1 MTAFRRFA
9 IVAAAIAAIGLA
21 LAPPALAQL
30 TTGSIAG
37 TIKDPQGGVI
47 PAATVALISE
57 TRGTQLVDATANASG
72 DFVFANVPP
81 GRYTVQVTMDG
92 FKTLKR
98 EGVSV
103 SAGDRLVIG
112 TLTIEMGALTETVQ
126 VRSEA
131 QLVQASTGE
140 RSFAITTE
148 SVENLPISN
157 RSFVQLATLA
167 PGVSGTGT
175 NPARLGGGGANNV
188 MMDGISTMDTGSN
201 AVLLQMNVESIAE
214 VKVLVSN
221 YQAEYGRSSGLQ
233 ITAVTKSGT
242 NRFRGSTY
250 GVFRDS
256 GWNANSKVNILNG
269 DPKTVLKEKDLGYSI
284 GGPVGK
290 PGGNNKLFFFYS
302 QEFAPRTSG
311 NNVVR
316 YRMPTLLERA
326 GDFSQT
332 IDNNG
337 SLYNLI
343 RDASTGLPCAATDR
357 RGCFGFDAADPNNLS
372 NIGRIPASRLYP
384 TGLNILKSF
393 PLPNLTPAAGAGAGA
408 AYNFEITRPSEKL
421 LAWQPAVR
429 IDYQPLQSLRA
440 TFKYSGWKQQNPV
453 INGTI
458 PGFNDSQQ
466 YKPVVGTYAIT
477 ANYTFTP
484 TTFIEAT
491 YGHAQNELTGL
502 AQAGTGPTYCQNG
515 FATNDIA
522 NRNNAGLGGLP
533 YLFPDANVIDPSYYA
548 YEALSGVN
556 PVTWDGTRVM
566 MAPSYTWGGR
576 VSNATPNYAPPNTPF
591 PGFLNINAT
600 DDISI
605 SLTKVW
611 GRHTLKTGF
620 YNTHS
625 FKAQQRQGW
634 AGSLTFS
641 NDANNPIDST
651 FGYANAA
658 LGIFSSY
665 NQFSKYVEG
674 SFVYNNT
681 EGYLQDNWKVNNRL
695 TLDYGVRLVH
705 QQPQYDEHGQASNFL
720 PETWLSAQAPRLYV
734 AGCPNNLNPCTGANR
749 QARNPITGQLLG
761 ANTAAAIGTLI
772 PNSGNTTNG
781 LFLSGQG
788 IADTTYTWPALVF
801 APRFGMAYDVT
812 GQQKLVM
819 RGGAGLFYDRPNGNS
834 IYPQV
839 QNPPTIRNVTVRYA
853 QLQDLSAGLTTEGAP
868 SLSVFEYDSKVP
880 SSVQWNTGF
889 QMALPW
895 ASAIDVEYVG
905 QHSYNT
911 LSQVNINALDFG
923 AAFQASSADP
933 TNATVSAATSYAATN
948 PDLLRAFRGYGS
960 IQQQV
965 SRGWRTFHSL
975 QMSFNRRFTNGLAFG
990 FNDTFVLYDRQST
1003 DARLQ
1008 HNPDGTYSER
1018 PDQAE
1023 ADQMLGTSIANK
1035 HVLKGNFVWD
1045 LPDLKGGGAA
1055 MRTLSQVVNDWQ
1067 LSGVWTAA
1075 TGTAYAVGFSYQNGG
1090 GNVNL
1095 TGSPD
1100 YPARVLYAGDLGS
1113 GCSGDPLRQF
1123 NAAAFKGPSPGSVG
1137 LESSAGY
1144 LRGCFTSAFDLAIA
1158 RNIRIG
1164 GNRNIQIRAEM
1175 FNAVNAAIVTNR
1187 NTTLN
1192 LNSPSDPLTATNLP
1206 YDANGSVVAAR
1217 SLPRG
1222 AGFGVATTYQDPRT
1236 VQVQVRFSF

>member
-1 MTAFRRFA
+1 MTVARRLA
-9 IVAAAIAAIGLA
+9 IRALVLIA
-21 LAPPALAQL
+21 LAPGAPALAQL

-47 PAATVALISE
+47 PAATVTLISE
-57 TRGTQLVDATANASG
+57 TRGTQLVDATTNTSG

-81 GRYTVQVTMDG
+81 DRYTIQVTMDG
-92 FKTLKR
+92 FKTLRK

-103 SAGDRLVIG
+103 SAGDRSTVG
-112 TLTIEMGALTETVQ
+112 TLTIEVGALTETVQ
-126 VRSEA
+126 VKSEA
-131 QLVQASTGE
+131 QLVQATTGE
-140 RSFAITTE
+140 RSFAITTD

-167 PGVSGTGT
+167 PGVSGSGN
-175 NPARLGGGGANNV
+175 NPGRIGGGGANNV

-201 AVLLQMNVESIAE
+201 SVLLQMNVESIAE

-256 GWNANSKVNILNG
+256 DWNSNTRTNILNG
-269 DPKTVLKEKDLGYSI
+269 DPKSVLKEKDLGYSI

-290 PGGNNKLFFFYS
+290 PGGANKLFFFYS
-302 QEFAPRTSG
+302 HEFAPRTSG
-311 NNVVR
+311 NDVVR
-316 YRMPTLLERA
+316 FRMPTLLERN

-337 SLYNLI
+337 NLYNLI
-343 RDASTGLPCAATDR
+343 RDASTNLPCTSTDT
-357 RGCFGFDAADPNNLS
+357 RGCFQDGGVV
-372 NIGRIPASRLYP
+372 GRIPASRLYQ
-384 TGLNILKSF
+384 TGLNILKSY
-393 PLPNLTPAAGAGAGA
+393 PTPNLTPTPGGGTSAN
-408 AYNFEITRPSEKL
+408 YNYEITRPPEKL
-421 LAWQPAVR
+421 MAWQPAVR
-429 IDYQPLQSLRA
+429 LDYQPFNSLRA

-453 INGTI
+453 INGSI

-466 YKPVVGTYAIT
+466 YKPVVGTWAVT
-477 ANYTFTP
+477 GNYTFTP

-491 YGHAQNELTGL
+491 YGHAQNELTGCGL
-502 AQAGTGPTYCQNG
+502 AQGGTGPSFCRSG
-515 FATNDIA
+515 FAMNDIA

-533 YLFPDANVIDPSYYA
+533 YLFPDANVIDTSYYA
-548 YEALSGVN
+548 FEALEGVK
-556 PVTWDGTRVM
+556 PVIWDGSRIL
-566 MAPSYTWGGR
+566 MAPSYNWGSR
-576 VSNATPNYAPPNTPF
+576 VANAPPNTPF

-600 DDISI
+600 DDVSI

-611 GRHTLKTGF
+611 GRHTLKSGF

-634 AGSLTFS
+634 AGTLTFS
-641 NDANNPIDST
+641 NDTSNPIDST

-658 LGIFSSY
+658 LGIFSTY
-665 NQFSKYVEG
+665 NQLSKYVEG

-681 EGYLQDNWKVNNRL
+681 EGYIQDNWKVNNRL
-695 TLDYGVRLVH
+695 TLDYGLRLVH

-720 PETWLSAQAPRLYV
+720 TDQWVAGQAPRLYV
-734 AGCPNNLNPCTGANR
+734 AGCPGNVNPCSAANR
-749 QARNPITGQLLG
+749 QAMNPITGQLLG
-761 ANTAAAIGTLI
+761 ANSAPAIGTLV

-781 LFLSGQG
+781 LFLSGNG
-788 IADTTYTWPALVF
+788 IADTTYTWPAVVY

-812 GQQKLVM
+812 GQQKLVL
-819 RGGAGLFYDRPNGNS
+819 RGGAGLFYDRPSGNS

-853 QLQDLSAGLTTEGAP
+853 QLQDLSRGLTTEGAP

-880 SSVQWNTGF
+880 SSTQWNSGF
-889 QMALPW
+889 QMTLPW
-895 ASAIDVEYVG
+895 SSAIDVEYVG

-911 LSQVNINALDFG
+911 LTGVNINALDFG
-923 AAFQASSADP
+923 VAFLPGAADP
-933 TNATVSAATSYAATN
+933 TSATATPATSYAGTN
-948 PDLLRAFRGYGS
+948 PDLLRTFRGYGT
-960 IQQQV
+960 ITQQQ

-975 QMSFNRRFTNGLAFG
+975 QLSFNRRYTNGLAFG
-990 FNDTFVLYDRQST
+990 LNDTIVLSDHQST

-1008 HNPDGTYSER
+1008 HNADGTFSER
-1018 PDQAE
+1018 ADQAD
-1023 ADQMLGTSIANK
+1023 ADQRLGTSIANR
-1035 HVLKGNFVWD
+1035 HVIKGNFVWD
-1045 LPDLKGGGAA
+1045 LPDLKGSGAA
-1055 MRTLSQVVNDWQ
+1055 LRTLGHLVNDWQ

-1075 TGTAYAVGFSYQNGG
+1075 TGTAYSVGFSYQNGG

-1100 YPARVLYAGDLGS
+1100 YGARAVIAGDPGS
-1113 GCSGDPLRQF
+1113 GCGSDPLKQF
-1123 NAAAFKGPSPGSVG
+1123 NTAAFQGPAVGSVG
-1137 LESSAGY
+1137 LESGSGY
-1144 LRGCFTSAFDLAIA
+1144 LRGCFTSTFDLAIA
-1158 RNIRIG
+1158 RNIRLG
-1164 GNRNIQIRAEM
+1164 GNRNLQLRAEM
-1175 FNAVNAAIVTNR
+1175 FNAPNAAIITNR

-1192 LNSPSDPLTATNLP
+1192 LNSPSDPVTATNLP
-1206 YDANGSVVAAR
+1206 YDANGNVVAAR

-1222 AGFGVATTYQDPRT
+1222 AGFGVATAYQDPRT